1 MIKFT
6 WVIPNLEC
14 VISENG
20 LSDVVDAVHWRYVAT
35 DEENNITVDTYG
47 VQNMPEPSSSDFIP
61 YADLTLEVVSGW
73 LEKVIDVQ
81 PIQADLTN
89 QINLILNPI
98 KVNLPLPNTNL
109 I

>member
-1 MIKFT
+1 MINFT

-14 VISENG
+14 VINENG

-35 DEENNITVDTYG
+35 DDVNNITVDTYG
-47 VQNMPEPSSSDFIP
+47 VQNMPKPSSADFIP
-61 YADLTLEVVSGW
+61 YANLTLEVVSGW
-73 LEKVIDVQ
+73 LESVIDVQ
-81 PIQADLTN
+81 PMQTDLIN
-89 QINLILNPI
+89 QINLKLNPI

>member
-1 MIKFT
+1 MINFT

-20 LSDVVDAVHWRYVAT
+20 LKDVVEAVHWRYVAT
-35 DEENNITVDTYG
+35 DEVNNITVDTYG
-47 VQNMPEPSSSDFIP
+47 VQNMPKPSSSDFIP
-61 YADLTLEVVSGW
+61 YSALTLTIVSGW
-73 LEKVIDVQ
+73 LESVIDIQ
-81 PIQADLTN
+81 PMQADLTN

-98 KVNLPLPNTNL
+98 IVNLPLPNTNL

>member
-1 MIKFT
+1 MINFT

-20 LSDVVDAVHWRYVAT
+20 LTNVVEAVHWRYVGT
-35 DEENNITVDTYG
+35 DEVNNITVDTYG
-47 VQNMPEPSSSDFIP
+47 VQNMPEPSSADFIP
-61 YADLTLEVVSGW
+61 YSALTLTVVSGW
-73 LEKVIDVQ
+73 LENVIDVQ
-81 PIQADLTN
+81 PMQANLTN

-98 KVNLPLPNTNL
+98 VANLPLPNTNL